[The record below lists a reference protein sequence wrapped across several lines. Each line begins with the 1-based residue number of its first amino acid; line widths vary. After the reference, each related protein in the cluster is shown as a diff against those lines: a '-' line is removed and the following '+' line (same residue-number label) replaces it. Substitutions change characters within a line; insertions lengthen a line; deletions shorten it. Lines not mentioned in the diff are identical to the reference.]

1 MSKFHP
7 VEHLGKPQAAPLL
20 RCPTVWVLISL
31 AAGTLQTARNG
42 LARSLSGVLPASLL
56 SWSRFAFNLPFAAL
70 LLVVVYLVGS
80 DGVPT
85 LSLRFFVLGL
95 IGGIGQ
101 ILGNVALI
109 NAFKLGTFAQAIVV
123 HKTEVA
129 MAAVTGFLF
138 FSEDP
143 SILGWIGILVSAA
156 GVAMIGYASARAKA
170 DDPDSFGEGLL
181 VLNKGTG
188 LALAA
193 AALLVVA
200 GFGIQRATKEL
211 VAQNPAV
218 DGTFGLA
225 ATTLFHVTWME
236 IVLLTVWL
244 LARERSAFAKIP
256 THLPRLASIGFTS
269 FAGSLGWFWAF
280 SLTSVA
286 YVKAVGQIESVIS
299 VLLAIYVWKE
309 QKTRDQLPGIAL
321 TIAGIFLIVL
331 S

>member
-1 MSKFHP
+1 M
-7 VEHLGKPQAAPLL
+7 
-20 RCPTVWVLISL
+20 WVLISL

-70 LLVVVYLVGS
+70 LVAVIYLFGA
-80 DGVPT
+80 DGAPALT
-85 LSLRFFVLGL
+85 LRFFVLGL

-109 NAFKLGTFAQAIVV
+109 NSFKLGTFAQSIVV

-129 MAAVTGFLF
+129 LAAITGFLF
-138 FSEDP
+138 FSEEP
-143 SILGWIGILVSAA
+143 SIQGWLGILISAV
-156 GVAMIGYASARAKA
+156 GVAMIGYASAKSKA
-170 DDPDSFGEGLL
+170 GDPDRVAEGLL
-181 VLNKGTG
+181 VANKGTG

-200 GFGIQRATKEL
+200 GFGIQRATLEL
-211 VAQNPAV
+211 VEKNPDI

-236 IVLLTVWL
+236 VVVLTVWL
-244 LARERSAFAKIP
+244 AAKERPAFAKVP
-256 THLPRLASIGFTS
+256 LHLPRLSAIGFTS
-269 FAGSLGWFWAF
+269 FAGSLGWYWAF
-280 SLTSVA
+280 SLSFVA
-286 YVKAVGQIESVIS
+286 FVKAVGQIESVLS
-299 VLLAIYVWKE
+299 VLMAIYLWKE

-321 TIAGIFLIVL
+321 TIVGIFILVL